1 VKATALITMDVEL
14 VAESEVPEGAA
25 APRFAEAMLDLRK
38 KG

>member
-1 VKATALITMDVEL
+1 VKATALIAMDVEL
-14 VAESEVPEGAA
+14 VPLADVPEGAA